1 MRLHLIPG
9 LIALLLVAVFAVQN
23 AEVVDVRFLFWKL
36 SMSRA
41 LLLFLVFIAGLAA
54 GWFFRRFRHASQQ

>member
-1 MRLHLIPG
+1 MKIHLIAA
-9 LIALLLVAVFAVQN
+9 LVVLLLVVVFAVQN

-41 LLLFLVFIAGLAA
+41 LLLFLVFVAGLVS
-54 GWFFRRFRHASQQ
+54 GWLFRNFTQPK

>member
-1 MRLHLIPG
+1 MKPHLITA
-9 LIALLLVAVFAVQN
+9 LIVLLLVVMFAVQN

-41 LLLFLVFIAGLAA
+41 LLLFLVFVAGIGS
-54 GWFFRRFRHASQQ
+54 GWLFRSFTHSRKQ